1 MNITDI
7 DDKIIK
13 RARQNHLY
21 EKYLSKNHNLEKV
34 LSDCNQVMLHFRT
47 VVETTTDV
55 DKRAMHERLFNSLTE
70 EVRKVSESIKNGD
83 AQRIEC
89 SKESLLV
96 EARDL
101 LSDWLDKQE
110 GAGVTENAIF
120 SKLPD
125 YWEEKFHQ
133 DMEALN
139 VSAIS
144 VFSPNFYNVHS

>member
-21 EKYLSKNHNLEKV
+21 ENYLSENNNLEKV
-34 LSDCNQVMLHFRT
+34 LYDCNQVMLHFQT

-55 DKRAMHERLFNSLTE
+55 DKRAMNERLFNSLTE
-70 EVRKVSESIKNGD
+70 AVRKVSESIESRD
-83 AQRIEC
+83 ADKIES
-89 SKESLLV
+89 SKQSLLV
-96 EARDL
+96 EAKDL
-101 LSDWLDKQE
+101 LSDWLDKQA

-120 SKLPD
+120 SKLPN

-139 VSAIS
+139 VSPI
-144 VFSPNFYNVHS
+144 F